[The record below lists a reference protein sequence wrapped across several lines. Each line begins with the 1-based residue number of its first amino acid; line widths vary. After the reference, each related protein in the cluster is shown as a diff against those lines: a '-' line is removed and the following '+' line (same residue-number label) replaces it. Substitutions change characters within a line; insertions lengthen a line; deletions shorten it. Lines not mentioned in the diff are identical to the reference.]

1 MYWYLILFLIVMFL
15 LSQKEG
21 FSSGNTIQRSPVP
34 MICSGDQK
42 RAGLGCSNRLNN
54 SQAIGTCPYKSS
66 LSGSICFSDCPAGY
80 KSSGIVCIPSN
91 DSSPEGTH
99 DVYGPGDGGMD
110 TSSGNGGSGGNGNIT
125 GSNLYDPNFPNV
137 NNPKKPGQTPSSSGP
152 NSFGAAQPPP
162 DNGSNSSDTTTQ
174 QNAIYF
180 YKPFAMLPFP
190 SADGPPQPFLNDFK
204 VFQK

>member
-21 FSSGNTIQRSPVP
+21 FS
-34 MICSGDQK
+34 
-42 RAGLGCSNRLNN
+42 A
-54 SQAIGTCPYKSS
+54 
-66 LSGSICFSDCPAGY
+66 
-80 KSSGIVCIPSN
+80 
-91 DSSPEGTH
+91 H
-99 DVYGPGDGGMD
+99 DVYGPGDGGK
-110 TSSGNGGSGGNGNIT
+110 SSSNGGNGGNGGGGKLT
-125 GSNLYDPNFPNV
+125 GSNLYDPNSPITGG
-137 NNPKKPGQTPSSSGP
+137 KTSATSGP
-152 NSFGAAQPPP
+152 DSMGNAQPPP

-190 SADGPPQPFLNDFK
+190 KADGPPVPFLNDFK